1 MTLST
6 IAHEQTKAT
15 KKTSLSINQ
24 MLDYCATHPNAKI
37 CFRASDMVLNI
48 HSDASYLNAPKA
60 RSHIGGHYFLG
71 WILHDNIPMKLNG
84 AIHVI
89 STILNFVAASTAEAE
104 LGALFVNAKEGHVIR
119 LILQELGHP
128 QPATPIHCNNS
139 TAAGIA
145 NNTVKCQQ
153 SCLMEM
159 QYFWIADQV
168 AHKQFNVKWHPRLV
182 NMGDYYT

>member
-1 MTLST
+1 MMLST

-15 KKTSLSINQ
+15 KNTNLSINQ

-37 CFRASDMVLNI
+37 HFHASDMVLNI
-48 HSDASYLNAPKA
+48 HSDASYLNAPEA
-60 RSHIGGHYFLG
+60 RSRIGGHYFLG
-71 WILHDNIPMKLNG
+71 WIPHDNIPIKLNG

-89 STILNFVAASTAEAE
+89 STILKFVATSAAKAK
-104 LGALFVNAKEGHVIR
+104 LGALFVNAKEGRVIR

-128 QPATPIHCNNS
+128 QPPTPIHCDNS

-145 NNTVKCQQ
+145 NNMVKRQQ
-153 SCLMEM
+153 SCSMEM

-168 AHKQFNVKWHPRLV
+168 AHK
-182 NMGDYYT
+182 